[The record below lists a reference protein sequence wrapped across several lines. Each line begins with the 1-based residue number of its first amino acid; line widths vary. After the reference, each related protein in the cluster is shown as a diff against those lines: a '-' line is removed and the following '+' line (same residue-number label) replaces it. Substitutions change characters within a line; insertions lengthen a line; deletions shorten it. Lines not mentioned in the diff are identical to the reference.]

1 MFDQSK
7 LKSMDVFGEKTTRGE
22 MHSSILHRFVRGLC
36 LTILLAPALA
46 YSNPYLAKPGEAP
59 VTVYVS
65 TCAVTGGFIH
75 LYTALDQKLFE
86 KYGITV
92 KHVVIRG
99 GTNVNLA
106 ALGTDEV
113 QFLYCAAD
121 STIPG
126 MATGRDATLVASP
139 LVGLPYLIIARK
151 EIRTVQDLKGKTI
164 GVGTVAGLPYQLLK
178 AFVKKFGLEDMQ
190 IRPLGGSQPER
201 YNALLQGVIHAAP
214 FTPPMDARGK
224 KDGFNIVYHL
234 NDLGLPAIY
243 SSLHTNAKTI
253 RERRLTVQRFVAAIA
268 ESVRL
273 VEDNPEKAKAAVA
286 KALRVNDEAVLQ
298 SSYDAYAKR
307 HINRQLVV
315 PANAV
320 AESVEVARE
329 NGFKVTKKAPDLI
342 DGSFVENLDK
352 TGFLKEL
359 WGGNVP

>member
-1 MFDQSK
+1 M
-7 LKSMDVFGEKTTRGE
+7 RAR
-22 MHSSILHRFVRGLC
+22 SIRHWIACVLC
-36 LTILLAPALA
+36 LTILLLPARTH
-46 YSNPYLAKPGEAP
+46 SNPYLAKPGEAP

-75 LYTALDQKLFE
+75 FYTALDQKIFE
-86 KYGITV
+86 KYGINV

-106 ALGTDEV
+106 ALGTDDV

-126 MATGRDATLVASP
+126 MATGRDATLIASP
-139 LVGLPYLIIARK
+139 LVGFPYLIIARK

-214 FTPPMDARGK
+214 FTPPMDARGI
-224 KDGFNIVYHL
+224 KD
-234 NDLGLPAIY
+234 
-243 SSLHTNAKTI
+243 
-253 RERRLTVQRFVAAIA
+253 
-268 ESVRL
+268 
-273 VEDNPEKAKAAVA
+273 
-286 KALRVNDEAVLQ
+286 
-298 SSYDAYAKR
+298 
-307 HINRQLVV
+307 
-315 PANAV
+315 
-320 AESVEVARE
+320 
-329 NGFKVTKKAPDLI
+329 GFKVTKKASDLI

>member
-1 MFDQSK
+1 MELFGVTTAQDEVYQSIRQR
-7 LKSMDVFGEKTTRGE
+7 FTR
-22 MHSSILHRFVRGLC
+22 VLC
-36 LTILLAPALA
+36 LTVLLLPALA
-46 YSNPYLAKPGEAP
+46 HSNPYLPKPGEAP

-75 LYTALDQKLFE
+75 LYTALDQKIFE
-86 KYGITV
+86 KYGINV

-126 MATGRDATLVASP
+126 MATGRDATLIASP

-201 YNALLQGVIHAAP
+201 YNALLQGIIHAGP
-214 FTPPMDARGK
+214 FTPPMDARGR

-243 SSLHTNAKTI
+243 SSVHTNAKTI

-286 KALRVNDEAVLQ
+286 KALKVNDEAVLQ

-307 HINRQLVV
+307 HINRRLVV
-315 PANAV
+315 PAAAV

-329 NGFKVTKKAPDLI
+329 NGFKVTKRAADLI
-342 DGSFVENLDK
+342 DGSFVDNLDK
-352 TGFLKEL
+352 SGFLKDL

>member
-1 MFDQSK
+1 MEIFGVTTAQDEVYQSIRQR
-7 LKSMDVFGEKTTRGE
+7 FTR
-22 MHSSILHRFVRGLC
+22 FLC
-36 LTILLAPALA
+36 LTVLLLPALA
-46 YSNPYLAKPGEAP
+46 HSNPYLPKPGEAP

-75 LYTALDQKLFE
+75 FYTALDQKIFE
-86 KYGITV
+86 KYGINV

-126 MATGRDATLVASP
+126 MATGRDATLIASP

-151 EIRTVQDLKGKTI
+151 EIRTVQDLRGKTI

-201 YNALLQGVIHAAP
+201 YNALLQGIIHAGP
-214 FTPPMDARGK
+214 FTPPMDARGR

-243 SSLHTNAKTI
+243 SSVHTNAKTI

-286 KALRVNDEAVLQ
+286 KALQVNDEAVLQ

-307 HINRQLVV
+307 HINRRLVV

-329 NGFKVTKKAPDLI
+329 NGFKVTKRAADLI
-342 DGSFVENLDK
+342 DGSFVDNLDK
-352 TGFLKEL
+352 SGFLKDL

>member
-1 MFDQSK
+1 MELFGVTTAQDEVYQSIRQR
-7 LKSMDVFGEKTTRGE
+7 FTR
-22 MHSSILHRFVRGLC
+22 VLC
-36 LTILLAPALA
+36 LTVLLLPALA
-46 YSNPYLAKPGEAP
+46 HSNPYLPKPGETP

-65 TCAVTGGFIH
+65 TCAVSGGFIH
-75 LYTALDQKLFE
+75 LYTALDQKIFE
-86 KYGITV
+86 KYGINV

-126 MATGRDATLVASP
+126 MATGRDATLIASP

-151 EIRTVQDLKGKTI
+151 EIRTVQDLRGKTI

-201 YNALLQGVIHAAP
+201 YNALLQGIIHAGP
-214 FTPPMDARGK
+214 FTPPMDARGR

-243 SSLHTNAKTI
+243 SSVHTNAKTI

-286 KALRVNDEAVLQ
+286 KALKVNDEAVLQ

-307 HINRQLVV
+307 HINRRLVV

-329 NGFKVTKKAPDLI
+329 NGFKVTKRAADLI
-342 DGSFVENLDK
+342 DGSFVDNLDK
-352 TGFLKEL
+352 SGFLKDL

>member
-1 MFDQSK
+1 MELFGVTTAQDEVYQSIRQR
-7 LKSMDVFGEKTTRGE
+7 FTR
-22 MHSSILHRFVRGLC
+22 FLC
-36 LTILLAPALA
+36 LTVLLLPALA
-46 YSNPYLAKPGEAP
+46 HSNPYLPKPGEAP

-75 LYTALDQKLFE
+75 LYTALDQKIFE
-86 KYGITV
+86 KYGINV

-126 MATGRDATLVASP
+126 MATGRDATLIASP

-151 EIRTVQDLKGKTI
+151 EIRTVQDLRGKTI

-178 AFVKKFGLEDMQ
+178 AFVKKFSLEDMQ

-201 YNALLQGVIHAAP
+201 YNALLQGIIHAGP
-214 FTPPMDARGK
+214 FTPPMDARGR

-243 SSLHTNAKTI
+243 SSVHTNAKTI

-268 ESVRL
+268 ESIRL

-286 KALRVNDEAVLQ
+286 KALKVNDEAVLQ

-307 HINRQLVV
+307 HINRRLVV

-329 NGFKVTKKAPDLI
+329 NGFKVTKRAADLI
-342 DGSFVENLDK
+342 DGSFVDNLDK
-352 TGFLKEL
+352 SGFLKDL

>member
-1 MFDQSK
+1 MEIFGVTTAQDEVYQSIRQR
-7 LKSMDVFGEKTTRGE
+7 FTR
-22 MHSSILHRFVRGLC
+22 FLC
-36 LTILLAPALA
+36 LTVLLLPALA
-46 YSNPYLAKPGEAP
+46 HSNPYLPKPGEAP

-75 LYTALDQKLFE
+75 LYTALDQKIFE
-86 KYGITV
+86 KYGINV

-126 MATGRDATLVASP
+126 MATGRDATLIASP

-151 EIRTVQDLKGKTI
+151 EIRTVQDLRGKTI

-201 YNALLQGVIHAAP
+201 YNALLQGIIHAGP
-214 FTPPMDARGK
+214 FTPPMDARGR
-224 KDGFNIVYHL
+224 KDGFNIIYHL

-243 SSLHTNAKTI
+243 SSVHTNAKTI

-286 KALRVNDEAVLQ
+286 KALKVNDEAVLQ

-307 HINRQLVV
+307 HINRRLVV

-329 NGFKVTKKAPDLI
+329 NGFKVTKRAADLI
-342 DGSFVENLDK
+342 DGSFVDNLDK
-352 TGFLKEL
+352 SGFLKDL